1 MHHLQDSVLTA
12 IPESES
18 AYSEVE
24 DIDNK
29 EIEQGGKRKALAVQ
43 EDLQEDSVHIAPAD
57 LHITLTKE
65 SLGTTEELAAI
76 KIQKAFRC
84 YLAYRAF
91 RALKG
96 LVRLQALVRG
106 HAVRKHAAVSL
117 RCVEAIVK
125 LQANFRGFQ
134 VRTSQEGRAVR
145 KHLWLREQELG
156 SSETVKDCLFR
167 VGHSDSLHVA
177 CHSNKD
183 SSVGQHKT
191 YKQQLQLYAPTVHSL
206 KIYSNDR
213 DTESGWIWL
222 ERWTAFRPWM
232 PPSVTGKCISDSC
245 TVDNVT
251 KPSEAAEFK
260 GIRTVFSDGVLSD
273 SEKLFSS
280 YEPAYETPSKLSQ
293 MNIQVESS
301 APSDASPENF
311 SLITSPPLPVQPA
324 LVLSSPISDR
334 GSSIGAAS
342 PTLHNVS
349 YTFSHNAY
357 EVEEENFSTPAEHVS
372 STQDHK
378 LMGKIEPPSIEKLD
392 IVENIPQV
400 SPTVP
405 SYMATTESS
414 KAKVRSNSIPRNKTD
429 VSEKNLSA
437 VKRRLSLPGSNGKD
451 SPEILRSQRWN
462 SGVRTNVKGFTS
474 SLKLAR
480 PQAV

>member
-1 MHHLQDSVLTA
+1 MGRSSKWLKKFLGVKKVFKSPSKEKASANITDGKETDPTATEKYLPTVPMHHLQDSVLTA

-260 GIRTVFSDGVLSD
+260 
-273 SEKLFSS
+273 
-280 YEPAYETPSKLSQ
+280 
-293 MNIQVESS
+293 
-301 APSDASPENF
+301 
-311 SLITSPPLPVQPA
+311 VQPA